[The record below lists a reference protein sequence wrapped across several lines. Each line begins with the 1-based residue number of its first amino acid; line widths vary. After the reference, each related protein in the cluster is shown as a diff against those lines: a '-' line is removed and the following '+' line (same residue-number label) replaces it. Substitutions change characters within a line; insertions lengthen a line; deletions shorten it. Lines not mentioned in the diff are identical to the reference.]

1 MALSLHRAQL
11 FAASAQLAFG
21 PLNRDSGAGAR
32 AGWVLEDPDGYC
44 TKEHCRDWKNPGSE
58 TIPAGTM
65 QKKFLPSVDASGATT
80 IRGDTRAYL
89 VLDHAETAWPKH
101 DYARIDLQQGPLSFE
116 LDVSGV
122 PCGCIACVY
131 LVAMPEP
138 TADGSAYCDTNA
150 FLEPGLD
157 GGFCTEVDLMEA
169 NVAPR
174 RSGSKGRRG
183 KESRPLRSSGRRDR
197 DVEM

>member
-1 MALSLHRAQL
+1 MALSLQRAQL

-89 VLDHAETAWPKH
+89 VLCLLYTSP
-101 DYARIDLQQGPLSFE
+101 S
-116 LDVSGV
+116 
-122 PCGCIACVY
+122 
-131 LVAMPEP
+131 
-138 TADGSAYCDTNA
+138 
-150 FLEPGLD
+150 
-157 GGFCTEVDLMEA
+157 
-169 NVAPR
+169 PR
-174 RSGSKGRRG
+174 DS
-183 KESRPLRSSGRRDR
+183 
-197 DVEM
+197 

>member
-101 DYARIDLQQGPLSFE
+101 DYAR
-116 LDVSGV
+116 
-122 PCGCIACVY
+122 
-131 LVAMPEP
+131 
-138 TADGSAYCDTNA
+138 
-150 FLEPGLD
+150 
-157 GGFCTEVDLMEA
+157 
-169 NVAPR
+169 
-174 RSGSKGRRG
+174 RRG

>member
-44 TKEHCRDWKNPGSE
+44 TKERCRDWKNPGSE

-89 VLDHAETAWPKH
+89 VLDHAETAP
-101 DYARIDLQQGPLSFE
+101 
-116 LDVSGV
+116 
-122 PCGCIACVY
+122 
-131 LVAMPEP
+131 
-138 TADGSAYCDTNA
+138 
-150 FLEPGLD
+150 
-157 GGFCTEVDLMEA
+157 
-169 NVAPR
+169 PR